1 MCNHR
6 VPRWRLRDI
15 CVCSLCVAS
24 FLLAGSVR
32 AQHIIGVPSTARP
45 PAGGGETTNP
55 NGWFSPR
62 LPQPYPPSPSD
73 DGAPL
78 VPASTP
84 TPSEADELKTLLTY
98 GPQFPLSRPADQF
111 EVAGL
116 ANAGWPVVLDF
127 MPAPNSCT
135 FLVVTIGGK
144 AAAPAVID
152 ADGHIGRHLFRA
164 DFELK
169 PIDRPT
175 PARYVVQS
183 VTPAC
188 PSGSLPANLASLR
201 PSPLEVYGIGAGP
214 SAVGSISVSDLHI
227 GPPRPNLSVGQ
238 ITWSFETK
246 TVFNHA
252 TLSFLRFERFP
263 RDGGIVATPVRSFA
277 APSLI
282 GRQHSGNWNGL
293 DNNGHLSPG
302 IHRLEVRAW
311 DNQENDKSWAGGIS
325 NDFVT
330 ITQP

>member
-1 MCNHR
+1 MCNDR
-6 VPRWRLRDI
+6 VPRRRLHDI
-15 CVCSLCVAS
+15 CVCSLCVAP
-24 FLLAGSVR
+24 FLFAGSVL
-32 AQHIIGVPSTARP
+32 AQRYGEPNTVRT
-45 PAGGGETTNP
+45 PAGGGETNP
-55 NGWFSPR
+55 NGWFPLHV
-62 LPQPYPPSPSD
+62 LPPYPPSPSD
-73 DGAPL
+73 GGAPPA
-78 VPASTP
+78 PASTP
-84 TPSEADELKTLLTY
+84 TASEADELKALLTD
-98 GPQFPLSRPADQF
+98 GPQFPLARPADRF
-111 EVAGL
+111 EVIGL

-169 PIDRPT
+169 PVYHPT
-175 PARYVVQS
+175 PARYLVQS

-188 PSGSLPANLASLR
+188 PSGSLPSNGASLS

-214 SAVGSISVSDLHI
+214 GAVGSISVTDLHI
-227 GPPRPNLSVGQ
+227 GPPRPNLSAGQ

-252 TLSFLRFERFP
+252 TLSFLRFERSP
-263 RDGGIVATPVRSFA
+263 RDGSIVATPVRSFA
-277 APSLI
+277 APSLV
-282 GRQHSGNWNGL
+282 GQQHSGQWDAL

-330 ITQP
+330 ITRP